1 MSENAAGSRDK
12 TRSAAGQLEHPSEV
26 NNSTMTGLAACE
38 SPARKTAAA
47 IPETRWIIARPSLLH
62 YRPSFSGSACYR
74 EGLESFFGN
83 AAVAETLEHMVQRE
97 RVAQTILLSGPEGV
111 GKATLARRFGALL
124 VGDAARIEPDDLSLE
139 SNASLITD
147 REKWTAEKRNEDPL
161 LFSSHPD
168 FVTFAP
174 DGPLRQITIQ
184 QMRLLRERAPLK
196 PLKGN
201 WRVFLIDQID
211 RANEQ
216 AANSLLKTL
225 EEPPAHLVIIMTA
238 RNPYDLL
245 PTIRSRAVPFRLSRL
260 TDTEMTNFFANRGLD
275 QLERRRSLAEGSPG
289 RAVSLD
295 LEAYDR
301 RRVAMLALLK
311 VAAGLDSFGTWL
323 KHSDSIAQRRSEKLD
338 SYLEVLYLLLEDVLH
353 LSNGVGSV
361 GNNDIR
367 TDLEAVARQVSFE
380 WLRTAVVKVDE
391 LVELVRRNIQKSIA
405 LDALAVAL
413 RSPSSELRSR

>member
-1 MSENAAGSRDK
+1 LEN
-12 TRSAAGQLEHPSEV
+12 
-26 NNSTMTGLAACE
+26 
-38 SPARKTAAA
+38 
-47 IPETRWIIARPSLLH
+47 
-62 YRPSFSGSACYR
+62 
-74 EGLESFFGN
+74 FFGN
-83 AAVAETLEHMVQRE
+83 RAVAESLEEMIRRE
-97 RVAQTILLSGPEGV
+97 RITQTLLLSGPEGV
-111 GKATLARRFGALL
+111 GKATLARRFGAEL
-124 VGDAARIEPDDLSLE
+124 VGDAAKIEQDDLSLE
-139 SNASLITD
+139 PNAALITD

-168 FVTFAP
+168 FITFAP

-201 WRVFLIDQID
+201 WRIFLIDQID

-225 EEPPAHLVIIMTA
+225 EEPPAHLILIMTA

-260 TDTEMTNFFANRGLD
+260 TDDEISQSFRSRNLD
-275 QLERRRSLAEGSPG
+275 QPERRRALADGSPG

-295 LEAYDR
+295 LEAHDR
-301 RRVAMLALLK
+301 RRTAMLALLR
-311 VAAGLDSFGTWL
+311 VSSGLDPFGTWM
-323 KHSDSIAQRRSEKLD
+323 KHSDSIAARRTEKLD

-353 LSNGVGSV
+353 IANGGPSFR
-361 GNNDIR
+361 NPDIR
-367 TDLEAVARQVSFE
+367 ADLEAVAARVSFE
-380 WLRTAVVKVDE
+380 WLRSAVAKVDE
-391 LVELVRRNIQKSIA
+391 LLELMRRNIQKSIA

-413 RSPSSELRSR
+413 RSPSGELRSR